1 MYGRHLKRKLLD
13 AFPAG
18 TAVLLTLSASLLIG
32 APSGAQISG
41 FASAGTADATV
52 SVQDLRVSSKAR
64 GEFERGLR
72 RLAKQDPGGSLR
84 HFSAAID
91 AFPDFYA
98 AYYHKGVAELQ
109 LNQNAEALRAFQT
122 AVDLSD
128 GHYPRAEFG
137 YALTLCRMGNAS
149 DAERVVRHGLETDP
163 NSADGHV
170 VLGVVLFTL
179 NRLDDAEKSALE
191 ALRLNRPGSAK
202 GRLLL
207 ADIYGARG
215 DFDGQTRELSEYL
228 KLFPRDRHRDLLR
241 NLRDAAKRLG
251 SERSASGYTDAGHSS
266 LAN

>member
-137 YALTLCRMGNAS
+137 HAL
-149 DAERVVRHGLETDP
+149 
-163 NSADGHV
+163 
-170 VLGVVLFTL
+170 LGVVLFTL

-266 LAN
+266 PAN